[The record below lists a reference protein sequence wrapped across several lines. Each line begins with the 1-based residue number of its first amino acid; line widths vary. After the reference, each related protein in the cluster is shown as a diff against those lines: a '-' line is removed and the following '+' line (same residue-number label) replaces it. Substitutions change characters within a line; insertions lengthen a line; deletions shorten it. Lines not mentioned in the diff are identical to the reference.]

1 MWGKSIKSV
10 GEKHLVT
17 ISILAA
23 ANRNWG
29 TFQQFPLPPWKKSE
43 NFHFATVPQYGMWHF
58 FDTSRISMRLHTA
71 ATKLD
76 EMSSFPL
83 GKLCALNWQRKSVGK
98 LRRGVLKGVSGK
110 PPSFSLPSKM
120 MALTTVDWWKK
131 VN

>member
-83 GKLCALNWQRKSVGK
+83 GKTVRAQLATEKRRKIEKRCAEGGLRKTAV
-98 LRRGVLKGVSGK
+98 V
-110 PPSFSLPSKM
+110 
-120 MALTTVDWWKK
+120 
-131 VN
+131 